1 MARTLTSP
9 MHKSRKVSL
18 ARLLCGISCGAASL
32 ALATA
37 PSQVRAQAV
46 QGTATVQFGASA
58 PVFNGTNTDTIFV
71 SANEALID
79 WAINSPTG
87 EFLPEGMTLRFNAD
101 TGTPFTVLNRVTDT
115 ATTGPL
121 SISGTVSSDPLGR
134 IWFYNAGGWVVGS
147 KGVFNVGSL
156 ILTSLPI
163 TVDPATSGGTR
174 LYGDKNEIRF
184 GSALDPKSSVSIQS
198 GAQINATLFN
208 SSYVALVAPRVDQAG
223 TIKVNGSAAFVAAEA
238 ATLTINNG
246 LFDIVV
252 DSGSADDTG
261 VSHTGSTTWAANSSS
276 TDSNH
281 GVYLIAVPKNQA
293 MTAIVSGRMGY
304 DSATT
309 AAVVDG
315 SVVLSAGYNVASGR
329 VDPNAVVGDDA
340 SLAISNLTI
349 GSKGFAT
356 SLLGSASGGIAID
369 ATTASTVVN
378 GSAAFDARGDLSA
391 TIDNDRSISVEG
403 DLSLTSA
410 NGAKAGNVAVSV
422 AGDGGLFVS
431 GGLSLASTA
440 TGAIQTDPSNGDALL
455 PDSLGDD
462 ALAGNVSLT
471 VTNGSVFATST
482 SLLSDAT
489 SGLGALST
497 GSATSGSAKIVV
509 SAPAGSTSNSV
520 SFGDLTISSAA
531 SHGFFSRQQPVSGG
545 NATSGEVSLSVSGG
559 TYSSR
564 SLSLYSD
571 AITYSVSDQ
580 SPLDA
585 TAGAVSVSF
594 SDIPT
599 RFQTGS
605 IYVSN
610 YASAS
615 DGGVVSLGNVS
626 LSLDN
631 ANAGTSLVT
640 NNGTLLGPVS
650 LGSSAYGDLINP
662 NTVSLNLTNNSQLD
676 TLDAS
681 VYLAAS
687 GSYASGTQRS
697 ANVSFVSD
705 ASTLNA
711 GYLSLSSDAS
721 SYESGV
727 DSQSGAV
734 TAILRN
740 GSSVTSSSGTYLRS
754 QAIGGSGFDG
764 GSGTGGAVGFT
775 LSDSSYSGDLSL
787 RSTGSAGRRG
797 DIAGLSGVGTGGDVS
812 FTQSGK
818 TASFTG
824 SQVTVSSLGQGG
836 AAFESARTGLGSQ
849 VGDGASGI
857 GGTATF
863 TITDGTF
870 AASTLVVSATGEG
883 GNGQNAAGG
892 VPGAGGLGLGGSA
905 ALNVTGGL
913 VSVPDITVTASGYGG
928 DGAFAD
934 FDIDGGVGGAGTGG
948 EASATITSGTIR
960 TDSLLVEANG
970 NTPISDPIFGGISY
984 FGNGGYEFGGT
995 LQPGRGG
1002 LGTGGVALVTIDGG
1016 SLSATVP
1023 SRDVP
1028 LQVQVR
1034 ATGSGGLGGY
1044 SYGSGTPQYS
1054 GSGGDG
1060 VGGTA
1065 TLRYLSGVFD
1075 AGIIGVDA
1083 TGSGGRAGN
1092 FINDAEDAFF
1102 GGSGGS
1108 GTGGTATFEIAADFG
1123 ASTSLGDLRTVT
1135 VSADGIGA
1143 ISETGTNGGTGGN
1156 GTGGT
1161 GRLLVAAGT
1170 TALGDLT
1177 ITAEGRGSDGG
1188 DGKSGGN
1195 GGRGGAG
1202 IGGVVEVVSDGL
1214 GAKLT
1219 ITGAALSAAGV
1230 GGNGGNGGADTATAG
1245 NGGAGGLAI
1254 GGEVAFAAANLGTL
1268 TVSGPAIE
1276 ASGRAGNGGLGGNSA
1291 LVGGVAQGNGG
1302 NGADG
1307 SGGAITATAS
1317 GGGSLAFD
1325 GLALI
1330 ASGLGG
1336 AGGGRVDGS
1345 SSGTP
1350 GPSIG
1355 GTGGRGSGG
1364 LIALNS
1370 TGANSSIS
1378 FGSLT
1383 ATVDGTG
1390 GAGADGAGSTA
1401 SGDGTAGSAGGDGF
1415 GGAFS
1420 LLADLGGSI
1429 TIAEADGGLAIA
1441 TSGFGGN
1448 GGRGVDATGSSGGS
1462 GGNGGAAGAG
1472 SGGTIALSANGLGE
1486 ASLGLF
1492 GGTTLT
1498 ASGVGGRGGAGGN
1511 GASASE
1517 TGVAGGN
1524 GGNTGLAQSGVGGA
1538 ISIRAEGGKL
1548 GFGDL
1553 AASAV
1558 GTTQFRNLAGL
1569 GGNGPG
1575 GAGIRGTST
1584 TVASAGG
1591 RIAFSASDDI
1601 HGGLGQVTAR
1611 AVIADVTSKQLFVDL
1626 GFGFNTIPGSISL
1639 SNSATA
1645 AGGGLHFGSF
1655 RGEASGFPANLDPTI
1670 GISVTAG
1677 AIAVDADLTLAS
1689 GGNIAITLSD
1699 GASLTADTARVLSDT
1714 GIAVSGEG
1722 DGRFSARTIN
1732 LLSFGSIG
1740 IVSNGCATAVCRPVE
1755 ASGSLGLEASGDFSL
1770 SGPAEL
1776 AGLGNLEVYAGGNI
1790 TGDAGS
1796 GYYSD
1801 GNVAVRAGND
1811 ATIRNIS
1818 GANVIAEAGAVL
1830 DGDYFYVDGLLTL
1843 GEASGGGRFDASGSL
1858 DLNSGGT
1865 VLTLDG
1871 TAFTAGAGIGVRSGN
1886 DIRIGGNNSFLANT
1900 GPSSVPERVIFAAG
1914 GQRIEYSL
1922 VPSNIATLSI
1932 GAGSAI
1938 DAGTGGVEISGAAID
1953 ARLAS
1958 FAGASFRADVTGA
1971 ISASSIRRTD
1981 GDALDADCLEGAI
1994 CIGDVNSAD
2003 FVSIGD
2009 GDFKAFDIRSN
2020 GAISGKSVVLYAT
2033 SDITIGGPEVS
2044 AQITAVDGLSI
2055 TSEEGGIAV
2064 LGGSSLQGGF
2074 ISLTAAANL
2083 SGTGN
2088 IEATVSDIGLSIGG
2102 DIDAASLVAAR
2113 ELTSAVAVGG
2123 ETEESFAAAGALR
2136 TGILSLGATSA
2147 VSAAAE
2153 IRIGSLSLAGFD
2165 GTFDAATSLHVGTAS
2180 DVGNLSLTGGTAVT
2194 FGDLVVDG
2202 DLSIDAPSIEGTSA
2216 SAGGLLSIT
2225 GDDLVADQLESA
2237 GDLSITIVNE
2247 AILGFVTSTGGSVF
2261 IDPALLTFDA
2271 ITADGGITLAGGTI
2285 TGGTL
2290 DAGAG
2295 ITVTATGA
2303 LTLASATSGTTMT
2316 LGADSLQAGALDA
2329 GTTIGIATNGRVSLT
2344 DVRAGGAISIGAEDL
2359 GALSL
2364 TGDGNLSLTISNSAD
2379 LGTVTVLGTFN
2390 LSAASLTLGT
2400 SRSGRDSV
2408 LAISG
2413 NAQIGSIF
2421 AGLADTG
2428 QNLVQVVVQALGN
2441 SYTGGQLLPVF
2452 DVVQGQTFTV
2462 SSSTNDLWS
2471 AGALPRF
2478 SDADG
2483 LIAFRLATAQDDS
2496 GVQPGTQI
2504 GGAFGSLTIGNFTA
2518 PFGALVGEVAGQR
2531 VLVGANGTI
2540 TAPATG
2546 TLSVGYWDS
2555 NAGDNTGSIAFNFG
2569 LGAGGGGTAMNPAS
2583 VTVTAGSNLT
2593 IGTAQATSAITLD
2606 AGGGLQLGGA
2616 DAGTA
2621 LSLVGTTIDAGT
2633 LKAGTDITIAS
2644 TGASVIDTATA
2655 GRLFTAATGTLD
2667 FNLVDAASDVQIR
2680 SLTGTQGG
2688 DLISGA
2694 NITIDGD
2701 GKIVLGHATAADTV
2715 TIATGDA
2722 LSYGSVEGGSVIIGA
2737 ASASGGAITARAG
2750 NLRIDVSGNLTTGQL
2765 VASESID
2772 LTARDVT
2779 LASAQSG
2786 ADFSANVR
2794 SLSAQVLG
2802 ASGSLTLAGSG
2813 TVEVGTATAG
2823 TGLEV
2828 TSRSLTFIRMSSGG
2842 ALDVFTD
2849 GNVAGGDLV
2858 ATGQIRIA
2866 TGTGSFTYGS
2876 IEGGG
2881 IAIGGQTVSG
2891 GALTARTQDLAI
2903 AVSGDASLGTI
2914 DAAGDVDIEARNL
2927 GFSTIKAG
2935 GAFRSANT
2943 AMTGTSIAA
2952 GRDIDLSTE
2961 GDLAL
2966 SALSGASARISSRGI
2981 VNVSGL
2987 QLTGAISVQADAVA
3001 LASVGNLQIVRILA
3015 DAGNVD
3021 LSASGSIRGGTIE
3034 AVGDIALL
3042 ASNGDVV
3049 ISHLSAGYADAVG
3062 GSLRALGTVTS
3073 GAVGQGNIDI
3083 VASGDI
3089 VINDVADAAKAFT
3102 MNAGNT
3108 IRLNGLA
3115 TGATMDL
3122 TSADLEIGASGRLGE
3137 TAHTDAITLR
3147 NTGQGALR
3155 LGDNI
3160 ASTVSGYAISQAEFS
3175 RIRSRGNLTIRGTQQ
3190 MLVGDLAVVAQA
3202 GTVQGQIGETGTL
3215 SLRSNGLI
3223 SFFGALSISNA
3234 AGNTLS
3240 VSSSADG
3247 IYLDATTGSIR
3258 LLEGETRG
3266 GSLLLSGSG
3275 IAMVTRSAL
3284 EDIAQLTD
3292 TALITDRLGLN
3303 DGVSDGRTLVEA
3315 DAITLRSD
3323 EQVYVQ
3329 NTSLGTRLDDRRGLV
3344 ANSLTIGSRD
3354 GGQLDIVINGI
3365 VNGQTGVDAIEQISF
3380 DESFTDLSSVNGCV
3394 IVNANTC
3401 NKLPFEIIELRDL
3414 VEEVLKTDPE
3424 DSALQVT
3431 DSFTKTTLIQLN
3443 QIAPAGF
3450 EPLIDE
3456 PVTGTGND
3464 DLLGAARE
3472 TGE

>member
-1 MARTLTSP
+1 M
-9 MHKSRKVSL
+9 
-18 ARLLCGISCGAASL
+18 
-32 ALATA
+32 
-37 PSQVRAQAV
+37 

-281 GVYLIAVPKNQA
+281 GVYLVAVPKNQA

-462 ALAGNVSLT
+462 AVAGNVSLT
-471 VTNGSVFATST
+471 VINGSVFATST

-489 SGLGALST
+489 SGLGAIST

-631 ANAGTSLVT
+631 ANAGTGLVT

-681 VYLAAS
+681 VYLSAS

-740 GSSVTSSSGTYLRS
+740 GSSATSKFGTYLRS
-754 QAIGGSGFDG
+754 QASGGSGFDG
-764 GSGTGGAVGFT
+764 GSGTGGAVGLT

-836 AAFESARTGLGSQ
+836 AAFESFRTSFGSQ

-863 TITDGTF
+863 AIADGTF

-892 VPGAGGLGLGGSA
+892 GPGAGGLGLGGSA

-1429 TIAEADGGLAIA
+1429 AIAEADGGLAIS

-1462 GGNGGAAGAG
+1462 GGSGGAAGAG
-1472 SGGTIALSANGLGE
+1472 SGGTIALSANRLGE

-1498 ASGVGGRGGAGGN
+1498 ASGVGGTGGAGGN

-1591 RIAFSASDDI
+1591 TIAFSASDDI
-1601 HGGLGQVTAR
+1601 DGGLGQVTAG

-1740 IVSNGCATAVCRPVE
+1740 IVSNGCTTAACRPVE

-1796 GYYSD
+1796 GYYSN

-1871 TAFTAGAGIGVRSGN
+1871 TAFTAGAGVGVRSGN

-1914 GQRIEYSL
+1914 GQRIDYSL

-1981 GDALDADCLEGAI
+1981 GDTLDADCLEGAI

-2083 SGTGN
+2083 SGSGN
-2088 IEATVSDIGLSIGG
+2088 IEATVSDIGLAIGG
-2102 DIDAASLVAAR
+2102 DIDATSLVAAR

-2136 TGILSLGATSA
+2136 TGTLSLGATSA
-2147 VSAAAE
+2147 VSATAE

-2194 FGDLVVDG
+2194 FGDLVVGG

-2247 AILGFVTSTGGSVF
+2247 AILGSVTSTGGSVF

-2271 ITADGGITLAGGTI
+2271 IAADGSITLAGGTI

-2303 LTLASATSGTTMT
+2303 LTLASATAGTTMT
-2316 LGADSLQAGALDA
+2316 LGADSLQAGALDVGGDLALTVTNGAVLTGAVTSGGNASAGFGTLDFTTLDAGGLVSLEGGDLAGSSIVA
-2329 GTTIGIATNGRVSLT
+2329 GTSLT
-2344 DVRAGGAISIGAEDL
+2344 ALLGGTYAVATASAGTDL
-2359 GALSL
+2359 ALQ
-2364 TGDGNLSLTISNSAD
+2364 
-2379 LGTVTVLGTFN
+2379 
-2390 LSAASLTLGT
+2390 AASASGT
-2400 SRSGRDSV
+2400 S
-2408 LAISG
+2408 LA
-2413 NAQIGSIF
+2413 
-2421 AGLADTG
+2421 
-2428 QNLVQVVVQALGN
+2428 ALGN
-2441 SYTGGQLLPVF
+2441 L
-2452 DVVQGQTFTV
+2452 DATV
-2462 SSSTNDLWS
+2462 SGLAGVTGYS
-2471 AGALPRF
+2471 AGGDLTLTAGTLDAATL
-2478 SDADG
+2478 SADG
-2483 LIAFRLATAQDDS
+2483 LIA
-2496 GVQPGTQI
+2496 
-2504 GGAFGSLTIGNFTA
+2504 GN
-2518 PFGALVGEVAGQR
+2518 V
-2531 VLVGANGTI
+2531 
-2540 TAPATG
+2540 
-2546 TLSVGYWDS
+2546 S
-2555 NAGDNTGSIAFNFG
+2555 
-2569 LGAGGGGTAMNPAS
+2569 GTA
-2583 VTVTAGSNLT
+2583 TLG
-2593 IGTAQATSAITLD
+2593 SAIAGTTLD
-2606 AGGGLQLGGA
+2606 
-2616 DAGTA
+2616 
-2621 LSLVGTTIDAGT
+2621 
-2633 LKAGTDITIAS
+2633 
-2644 TGASVIDTATA
+2644 
-2655 GRLFTAATGTLD
+2655 FTAA
-2667 FNLVDAASDVQIR
+2667 
-2680 SLTGTQGG
+2680 SLT
-2688 DLISGA
+2688 
-2694 NITIDGD
+2694 
-2701 GKIVLGHATAADTV
+2701 AT
-2715 TIATGDA
+2715 
-2722 LSYGSVEGGSVIIGA
+2722 
-2737 ASASGGAITARAG
+2737 
-2750 NLRIDVSGNLTTGQL
+2750 
-2765 VASESID
+2765 
-2772 LTARDVT
+2772 
-2779 LASAQSG
+2779 
-2786 ADFSANVR
+2786 
-2794 SLSAQVLG
+2794 SLQ
-2802 ASGSLTLAGSG
+2802 
-2813 TVEVGTATAG
+2813 
-2823 TGLEV
+2823 
-2828 TSRSLTFIRMSSGG
+2828 
-2842 ALDVFTD
+2842 
-2849 GNVAGGDLV
+2849 
-2858 ATGQIRIA
+2858 
-2866 TGTGSFTYGS
+2866 
-2876 IEGGG
+2876 
-2881 IAIGGQTVSG
+2881 
-2891 GALTARTQDLAI
+2891 
-2903 AVSGDASLGTI
+2903 
-2914 DAAGDVDIEARNL
+2914 
-2927 GFSTIKAG
+2927 
-2935 GAFRSANT
+2935 
-2943 AMTGTSIAA
+2943 
-2952 GRDIDLSTE
+2952 
-2961 GDLAL
+2961 
-2966 SALSGASARISSRGI
+2966 
-2981 VNVSGL
+2981 
-2987 QLTGAISVQADAVA
+2987 
-3001 LASVGNLQIVRILA
+3001 
-3015 DAGNVD
+3015 
-3021 LSASGSIRGGTIE
+3021 
-3034 AVGDIALL
+3034 
-3042 ASNGDVV
+3042 
-3049 ISHLSAGYADAVG
+3049 SAG
-3062 GSLRALGTVTS
+3062 
-3073 GAVGQGNIDI
+3073 
-3083 VASGDI
+3083 
-3089 VINDVADAAKAFT
+3089 
-3102 MNAGNT
+3102 
-3108 IRLNGLA
+3108 
-3115 TGATMDL
+3115 
-3122 TSADLEIGASGRLGE
+3122 
-3137 TAHTDAITLR
+3137 
-3147 NTGQGALR
+3147 
-3155 LGDNI
+3155 
-3160 ASTVSGYAISQAEFS
+3160 
-3175 RIRSRGNLTIRGTQQ
+3175 
-3190 MLVGDLAVVAQA
+3190 
-3202 GTVQGQIGETGTL
+3202 
-3215 SLRSNGLI
+3215 
-3223 SFFGALSISNA
+3223 
-3234 AGNTLS
+3234 
-3240 VSSSADG
+3240 
-3247 IYLDATTGSIR
+3247 
-3258 LLEGETRG
+3258 
-3266 GSLLLSGSG
+3266 
-3275 IAMVTRSAL
+3275 
-3284 EDIAQLTD
+3284 
-3292 TALITDRLGLN
+3292 
-3303 DGVSDGRTLVEA
+3303 
-3315 DAITLRSD
+3315 
-3323 EQVYVQ
+3323 
-3329 NTSLGTRLDDRRGLV
+3329 
-3344 ANSLTIGSRD
+3344 
-3354 GGQLDIVINGI
+3354 
-3365 VNGQTGVDAIEQISF
+3365 
-3380 DESFTDLSSVNGCV
+3380 
-3394 IVNANTC
+3394 
-3401 NKLPFEIIELRDL
+3401 
-3414 VEEVLKTDPE
+3414 
-3424 DSALQVT
+3424 
-3431 DSFTKTTLIQLN
+3431 
-3443 QIAPAGF
+3443 
-3450 EPLIDE
+3450 
-3456 PVTGTGND
+3456 
-3464 DLLGAARE
+3464 
-3472 TGE
+3472 